1 VKRGTQAAASTTSSV
16 LNKSAEAAAV
26 AASTTSSAVARAN
39 EALKLDHVSTKIHH
53 GIHSAAASAA
63 DVSQRAKNAIKGRDS
78 FVVRERQWD
87 EYASEVC
94 APAPAPA
101 IRGQTK
107 RRRAERPQR
116 RHRCGT
122 RGRPCM
128 HASLVCMHRRAAR
141 GACMQV
147 RAFAHTTPA
156 RIAPAVLSRLA
167 GVGTRVRAG

>member
-1 VKRGTQAAASTTSSV
+1 MFSINVSSAVKRGTQAAASTTSSV

-128 HASLVCMHRRAAR
+128 HASLVCM
-141 GACMQV
+141 QV